1 MRSLLVVALFLLAG
15 CKSSPDG
22 LPDIPPPA
30 PTATLDA
37 VGAKEDKLD
46 GRTAAA
52 VQVAHDHADN
62 PTIVKAETKVALA
75 GLPKPTPGDLA
86 YAEARALKADPK
98 QYAADTLWATKA
110 VQDIDRMWQTMEA
123 EKAAN
128 LKAMSELKAHIDT
141 LEKQVDQAK
150 KDVWTYLGGAMV
162 LLGALSLAFASKKG
176 GAWLMLGGFSCG
188 AFSMLLGT
196 PWFLPAVAGLGL
208 VSAVLAW
215 VHFLRKPKPCSVDGP
230 QEEDKNQ
237 GG

>member
-1 MRSLLVVALFLLAG
+1 MLALALVG
-15 CKSSPDG
+15 CPSTTPPIE
-22 LPDIPPPA
+22 LPPA
-30 PTATLDA
+30 APTGTLDA

-52 VQVAHDHADN
+52 VKVAHDHADN
-62 PTIVKAETKVALA
+62 PTIVKAETTVALA

-110 VQDIDRMWQTMEA
+110 VADIDRMWQGMEA

-128 LKAMSELKAHIDT
+128 LKVMSELKIKIDT

-150 KDVWTYLGGAMV
+150 KDIWTYLGGAMV
-162 LLGALSLAFASKKG
+162 LLGALSLAFASKKAG
-176 GAWLMLGGFSCG
+176 LWLMLGGFACG

-196 PWFLPAVAGLGL
+196 PWFLPSVAGLGL
-208 VSAVLAW
+208 VSVILAW
-215 VHFLRKPKPCSVDGP
+215 VHFLRKPATPPADGP
-230 QEEDKNQ
+230 QETHQD
-237 GG
+237 

>member
-1 MRSLLVVALFLLAG
+1 MHRILVIALLLLAG
-15 CKSSPDG
+15 CSTKEKPID
-22 LPDIPPPA
+22 LPPPS
-30 PTATLDA
+30 PVATLDA

-52 VQVAHDHADN
+52 VQTAHTHADN
-62 PTIVKAETKVALA
+62 PAIVKAETSVALA

-110 VQDIDRMWQTMEA
+110 VQDIDKMWQTMEA
-123 EKAAN
+123 ERAAN
-128 LKAMSELKAHIDT
+128 LKVMSDMASQIDT
-141 LEKQVDQAK
+141 LKKDVDQAK
-150 KDVWTYLGGAMV
+150 KDIWTYLGGAMV

-215 VHFLRKPKPCSVDGP
+215 VHFLRKPTPCTDGAKETH
-230 QEEDKNQ
+230 QD
-237 GG
+237 